1 MGIRKRAGTAALC
14 AVMAFSGI
22 TLPGA
27 AAADVST
34 VSVSYHAESNKVVV
48 EAPEGVVFS
57 GADFEQ
63 VVADDL
69 SVHQPLTAKEVKL
82 AFKDADG
89 NPMEKALTIP
99 GLHGAGRGNE
109 KPQVIPEIAEWY
121 SDSNGKFR
129 MNESSKIVLGS
140 EELRDIGEEFRK
152 DLEDITGKKLS
163 VVQGTEDSAK
173 AGDFFFT
180 LGSGDTMLGEEGYA
194 MEIGGAAVT
203 EGIHTAGVY
212 WATRSI
218 LQMIK
223 LSEDGISMPQG
234 QIRDYPKYAVRS
246 FVFDVARKAVS
257 MDMLKDVAKNMAWY
271 KMNDLQVHLN
281 DNLIF
286 LEDYYDEDDPDPTDA
301 FAAYSGYR
309 LESDVAKDGT
319 SIASADYHYTKEE
332 FGSFIQECRK
342 MGMNIVPEIDVPAH
356 AMAIT
361 GIFREYAVNGWTPN
375 NSRRSLVDHLDVT
388 RPEVVAFIK
397 TIFDEYIEDRTF
409 DENTVI
415 HVGADEFM
423 ADATAYREFMNEIL
437 CHIKQT
443 NPVRLWGGLTRIVDN
458 KTEILPEAVKGSQIN
473 LWSKDWA
480 DGLEMYNLGFDL
492 INTLDT
498 YGYMVP
504 SGGTGRGAYQDYINK
519 NLVYNSF
526 APNVVRRAN
535 GSDVALP
542 AGDKQILGGAFALWQ
557 DEQLDTHATGLSEE
571 DLFARFFDALPFYAE
586 KTWANGQEKG
596 SVEAIDGLAKRL
608 SIAPNTNPYGEQES
622 DDGIYAEYDF
632 DTCPELDNTLMGRD
646 LTELKNAAAVQTD
659 GNTALKLSGGESY
672 AQTPLTTLGSTNAK
686 SLSFTIDLEEVK
698 PGQILFEADAAYGT
712 HDIRITEN
720 KKLGFTRE
728 LYSYEFDYVLTP
740 GKKEIRIET
749 GAQHTSLYV
758 DGEFTANAK
767 GKYIYNG
774 QVKKENIGYSSLA
787 LPLQRIGSGT
797 NAVKGLI
804 DNVRVAD
811 VENVETLVPTDNF
824 VIASDNENALTG
836 NGTEGPA
843 SLAFDGNPGTRWHS
857 QHTPSKKELPA
868 SIMID
873 MGAEYEINSL
883 VYLPRQDAG
892 EGNGNISRYTLS
904 MGTDGETYPDII
916 ISGEWEA
923 DSLQKKAVFS
933 PIRARYL
940 KFTAEEG
947 KNGWA
952 SAAEIGFGM
961 TVPVENGDKAE
972 LQRVFET
979 CRIKIDEGNT
989 HYTPDSW
996 QAFQRAFANAKSI
1009 LARDGISQEKIDA
1022 VCAELVR
1029 AEGGL
1034 ILRPVPPPIPQPGD
1048 GQQDEKPQP
1057 HPQPQPQKP
1066 VPLPVKGRIHKDAKL
1081 AYKVTAAAGSTGTV
1095 MVMKP
1100 LKKTHTSIVI
1110 PAEVKI
1116 DGYVFK
1122 VTAIADKAFRGN
1134 KKLKKVIIGKN
1145 IVKIGKESFSGC
1157 RKLKN
1162 IIINSSKLKSVGKNA
1177 FKNIP
1182 AKAKIKAPKKKL
1194 AAYKKY
1200 LKKAKLDKKVKVIK
1214 K

>member
-1 MGIRKRAGTAALC
+1 MGIRKRAGTAVLC

-22 TLPGA
+22 TLPGE
-27 AAADVST
+27 AAADVSAI
-34 VSVSYHAESNKVVV
+34 SVSYHAESNKVVV
-48 EAPEGVVFS
+48 EAPEGITFS

-89 NPMEKALTIP
+89 NPMEKPLTIP
-99 GLHGAGRGNE
+99 GLHEAGGGNE

-121 SDSNGKFR
+121 SDSNGRFR
-129 MNESSKIVLGS
+129 MNESSRIVLGS
-140 EELRDIGEEFRK
+140 EELRYIGEEFQK

-163 VVQGTEDSAK
+163 VVQGTEASAK
-173 AGDFFFT
+173 EGDFFFA
-180 LGSGDTMLGEEGYA
+180 LGSRDAMLGEEGYA
-194 MEIGGAAVT
+194 MEIGGTAVT
-203 EGIHTAGVY
+203 EGTHTTGVY
-212 WATRSI
+212 WATRTI

-223 LSEDGISMPQG
+223 LSGDGISMSQG
-234 QIRDYPKYAVRS
+234 QMRDYPKYAVRS

-257 MDMLKDVAKNMAWY
+257 MDMLRDVAKNMAWY
-271 KMNDLQVHLN
+271 KMNDFQVHLN

-286 LEDYYDEDDPDPTDA
+286 LEDYYDENEPDPTDA

-309 LESDVAKDGT
+309 LESGVEKDGK

-332 FGSFIQECRK
+332 FRSFIQECRK
-342 MGMNIVPEIDVPAH
+342 IGMNIVPEIDVPAH

-361 GIFREYAVNGWTPN
+361 GIFREYAVNGWTPG

-388 RPEVVAFIK
+388 RPEVVEFIK
-397 TIFDEYIEDRTF
+397 TVFDEYIEDRTF

-437 CHIKQT
+437 CHIKKT
-443 NPVRLWGGLTRIVDN
+443 NIVRLWGGLTRIVDN
-458 KTEILPEAVKGSQIN
+458 KTEILPEAAKGSQIN

-480 DGLEMYNLGFDL
+480 DGLDMYNLGFDL

-504 SGGTGRGAYQDYINK
+504 SGGTGRGAYQDYIDK
-519 NLVYNSF
+519 SLVYNSF
-526 APNVVRRAN
+526 APNVVRRKDASN
-535 GSDVALP
+535 VALP

-571 DLFARFFDALPFYAE
+571 DLFTRFFDALPFYAE

-596 SVEAIDGLAKRL
+596 SVGAIDGLAGRL
-608 SIAPNTNPYGEQES
+608 SIAPNTNPYGQQES

-632 DTCPELDNTLMGRD
+632 ETRPELDNTLMARD
-646 LTELKNAAAVQTD
+646 LTELKNAVAVPED
-659 GNTALKLSGGESY
+659 GNMALKLSGGESY
-672 AQTPLTTLGSTNAK
+672 AQTPLTALGSTEAK
-686 SLSFTIDLEEVK
+686 SLSFTMDLEEVK
-698 PGQILFEADAAYGT
+698 PGQILFEADAPYGT

-720 KKLGFTRE
+720 NKLGFTRE
-728 LYSYEFDYVLTP
+728 LYIYEFDYMLTP

-758 DGEFTANAK
+758 DGEFAANAK
-767 GKYIYNG
+767 GKYVYNG

-787 LPLQRIGSGT
+787 LPLQRIGSRT

-804 DNVRVAD
+804 DNVQIAD
-811 VENVETLVPTDNF
+811 VGHDEAMVPADDFIIT
-824 VIASDNENALTG
+824 SDNENALTG

-843 SLAFDGNPGTRWHS
+843 SLAFDGNTETRWHS

-892 EGNGNISRYTLS
+892 EGNGNISRYKLS

-916 ISGEWEA
+916 TSGIWEA

-933 PIRARYL
+933 PVRARYL

-961 TVPVENGDKAE
+961 AVSQENGDKAE

-979 CRIKIDEGNT
+979 CRTKINEGNT
-989 HYTPDSW
+989 QYTPDSW
-996 QAFQRAFANAKSI
+996 QVFQRAFANAKGV
-1009 LARDGISQEKIDA
+1009 LGRECVSQEKIDA

-1029 AEGGL
+1029 AEREL

-1048 GQQDEKPQP
+1048 ELPAGQPK
-1057 HPQPQPQKP
+1057 PQPQPEK
-1066 VPLPVKGRIHKDAKL
+1066 PLPLPAIYKDARL
-1081 AYKVTAAAGSTGTV
+1081 VYRVTAAAGSTGTV
-1095 MVMKP
+1095 TVMKP
-1100 LKKTHTSIVI
+1100 LKKTQTSVVI

-1116 DGYVFK
+1116 DGHAFK

-1134 KKLKKVIIGKN
+1134 KKLKKAVIGAN
-1145 IVKIGKESFSGC
+1145 VVKIGKESFSGC

-1162 IIINSSKLKSVGKNA
+1162 ITINSSKLKSVGKNA

-1182 AKAKIKAPKKKL
+1182 AKAKMKVPKKKL
-1194 AAYKKY
+1194 AVYKKY
-1200 LKKAKLDKKVKVIK
+1200 LKKAKLGRKVKVVK